1 MRRRAK
7 AAAAA
12 LACALA
18 GAAACWWV
26 LPFCVAPAAL
36 PSVPDTHVYD
46 RNGEMLGFLKDAQG
60 RRCSLPQGELP
71 EVLVRAA
78 VAAEDR
84 RFMSH
89 GGVNLLALA
98 RAVRD
103 RIASGAAGGAST
115 ITMQLCKLGH
125 RDAPRNMRSKLREML
140 QARRLE
146 MSGASKHDI
155 LRAYLDNADFGNN
168 YRGAECAA
176 WMYFSKPAA
185 ELNAP
190 EAALLAAVLQAPSRL
205 NPLRHPEAALARR
218 NRVLAAMGEPADD
231 TDLHLRPLRESVPS
245 CVTQAGRQTL
255 LAPLQQ
261 ACEAAA
267 AQEVER
273 MRDHNMSQAAVFILH
288 NPTGEVLAC
297 VPAALPQSPR
307 GGALDGTRTPR
318 SAGSTLKP
326 FVYLQAFRHGA
337 WPGTVMADVPT
348 LYKSL
353 TGVQAPT
360 DYNGRYI
367 GPVAIRRALACSQN
381 IPAMQALGTIG
392 SIAEFL
398 GDLQKLGFEL
408 ERGGD
413 EYGLGLAIGNAHV
426 TLAQLVRAYA
436 ALARGGS
443 LPQVFTRLPH
453 AGQPESAPLYDP
465 RDCYR
470 IADILSDPTARASA
484 FGRAPMLTFPFRC
497 ACKTGTSSNYR
508 DNWCVGFT
516 REFTVGVWAGNFDNS
531 PMKEVSGISGAGPIF
546 HRAML
551 LAYEHTAE
559 EPSFPQRPQGL
570 VDVRID
576 TRTGGTARNDTPQEC
591 VQTELALA
599 ENPPKES
606 TAYDANG
613 RAVLDSRYA
622 EWYAQTQPLRLY
634 ALDPAAKGDRAP
646 SILIPANGATV
657 LLDPNLPANG
667 SMVELKST
675 LPAATTTWRCDTLR
689 IIREGD
695 SWYAVATPGTHTIHA
710 TDSANGLHAQST
722 ITVRQ
727 P

>member
-1 MRRRAK
+1 MRRRTK
-7 AAAAA
+7 AAAAVMV
-12 LACALA
+12 CATA
-18 GAAACWWV
+18 AAAACWWV

-36 PSVPDTHVYD
+36 PPVPDTHVYD
-46 RNGEMLGFLKDAQG
+46 RNGAMLGFLKDAQG
-60 RRCSLPQGELP
+60 RRCRLPQGELP

-89 GGVNLLALA
+89 GGVDLLALA

-103 RIASGAAGGAST
+103 RLVYGAAGGAST

-125 RDAPRNMRSKLREML
+125 RNAPRNMRSKLREML

-185 ELNAP
+185 ELNAA
-190 EAALLAAVLQAPSRL
+190 EAALLVAVLQAPSRL
-205 NPLRHPEAALARR
+205 NPLRHPQAALARR
-218 NRVLAAMGEPADD
+218 NRVLAAMGESADD
-231 TDLHLRPLRESVPS
+231 DLHLRPLQESVPS
-245 CVTQAGRQTL
+245 CVTEAGRQTL

-267 AQEVER
+267 AEEVQR
-273 MRDHNMSQAAVFILH
+273 MRGHNMSQAAVFILH

-307 GGALDGTRTPR
+307 GGALDGTQSPR

-353 TGVQAPT
+353 TGIQAPT
-360 DYNGRYI
+360 DYNGHYL
-367 GPVAIRRALACSQN
+367 GPVTIRRALACSQN
-381 IPAMQALGTIG
+381 IPAMEALARMG
-392 SIAEFL
+392 SVAEFI
-398 GDLQKLGFEL
+398 DDMHRLGFEP
-408 ERGGD
+408 ERGED

-453 AGQPESAPLYDP
+453 AGQEDAEPLYDV

-470 IADILSDPTARASA
+470 IADILSDPAARAST
-484 FGRAPMLTFPFRC
+484 FGSAPMLTFPFRC

-516 REFTVGVWAGNFDNS
+516 AEFTVGVWAGNFDNS
-531 PMKEVSGISGAGPIF
+531 PMEKISGISGAGPIF

-559 EPSFPQRPQGL
+559 EPSFPQRPKGL
-570 VDVRID
+570 VDVKID
-576 TRTGGTARNDTPQEC
+576 TRTGGAARADTPPEC
-591 VQTELALA
+591 VRTELALA
-599 ENPPKES
+599 ESPPAES
-606 TAYDANG
+606 AAYDEIG

-634 ALDPAAKGDRAP
+634 ALDAAAKGNRAP
-646 SILIPANGATV
+646 SILIPADGATV

-675 LPAATTTWRCDTLR
+675 LPAATTAWRSETLR
-689 IIREGD
+689 IIKEGNT
-695 SWYAVATPGTHTIHA
+695 WYAIATPGTHTIHA
-710 TDSANGLHAQST
+710 TDRANGLHAQST

>member
-1 MRRRAK
+1 MRRRTK

-12 LACALA
+12 LLCALA

-26 LPFCVAPAAL
+26 LPFCAAPAAL

-46 RNGEMLGFLKDAQG
+46 RNGVMLGFLKDAQG
-60 RRCSLPQGELP
+60 RRCRLPQGELP
-71 EVLVRAA
+71 PALVRAA
-78 VAAEDR
+78 LAAEDR

-89 GGVNLLALA
+89 GGVDLLALA

-103 RIASGAAGGAST
+103 RIAYGAAGGAST

-146 MSGASKHDI
+146 MGGASKHDI

-176 WMYFSKPAA
+176 WMYFSKPAVD
-185 ELNAP
+185 LNAA
-190 EAALLAAVLQAPSRL
+190 EAALLVAVLQAPSRL
-205 NPLRHPEAALARR
+205 NPLRHPQAALARR
-218 NRVLAAMGEPADD
+218 NRVLAAMGESADD
-231 TDLHLRPLRESVPS
+231 DLHLKPLKESVPS

-326 FVYLQAFRHGA
+326 FVYLMAFRHGA

-360 DYNGRYI
+360 DYNGHYL
-367 GPVAIRRALACSQN
+367 GPVTIRRALACSQN
-381 IPAMQALGTIG
+381 IPAMEALGRFG
-392 SIAEFL
+392 SVAEFI
-398 GDLQKLGFEL
+398 DDMRKLGFEP
-408 ERGGD
+408 ERGEA

-443 LPQVFTRLPH
+443 LPQVFTQLPH
-453 AGQPESAPLYDP
+453 AEAEAGAPLYDP
-465 RDCYR
+465 RDCFR
-470 IADILSDPTARASA
+470 IADILSDPAARRSTFGSA
-484 FGRAPMLTFPFRC
+484 PALTFPFRC

-516 REFTVGVWAGNFDNS
+516 KEFTVGVWAGNFDNS
-531 PMKEVSGISGAGPIF
+531 SMKEVSGISGAGPIF

-559 EPSFPQRPQGL
+559 TPSFPERPQGL

-576 TRTGGTARNDTPQEC
+576 TRTGGKARANTPPEC

-599 ENPPKES
+599 ENPPTES
-606 TAYDANG
+606 TAYDDLG

-622 EWYAQTQPLRLY
+622 EWYAQSRPLRLY
-634 ALDPAAKGDRAP
+634 ALDPAAQGNRAP
-646 SILIPANGATV
+646 FILIPADGATV

-675 LPAATTTWRCDTLR
+675 LPAAATTWRCDTLR
-689 IIREGD
+689 IIREGNT
-695 SWYAVATPGTHTIHA
+695 WYAVATPGTHTIHA
-710 TDSANGLHAQST
+710 DDKTNGLHAQST
-722 ITVRQ
+722 INVIQR
-727 P
+727 